1 MDSNAGCDVETKQ
14 MQSDQPKKKQHNL
27 KNTGS
32 SSAQVTLLTGR
43 INHLS
48 EHMKTH
54 PTDHSSR
61 RGLLKMV
68 SHRASLMKYYARCE
82 PKGHSALIEKLGI
95 RK

>member
-1 MDSNAGCDVETKQ
+1 MPTVSKSKSPG
-14 MQSDQPKKKQHNL
+14 

-32 SSAQVTLLTGR
+32 SEAQVTFLTER

-48 EHMKTH
+48 EHLKAH
-54 PTDHSSR
+54 VTDHSSR

-68 SHRASLMKYYARCE
+68 SHRASLLSYLARKE
-82 PKGHSALIEKLGI
+82 PKGHAALIEKLGI